1 MKDLIVN
8 ELSIDG
14 QFSSI
19 EEFENNL
26 RESFKLFE
34 LQKILKKI
42 LYFCSSIYSRNIN
55 NNTTISTYLASS
67 HSDEGRKLRSYL
79 MQNFW
84 DINPIHNNCSIYKC
98 DYTKLTYGYSIAEAC
113 ERQCNIFSFKHPNYL
128 LNTIIVRKDLEEFLI
143 ENYTNEKD
151 FINSKFELIVDILWQ
166 KLNIDFEKYFR
177 LLLKIYAIKHS
188 LTFINEYELSEK
200 FKEKLLS
207 IPVHIRNKT
216 IIQIAKR
223 LSLNRDEANQSESL
237 NDEPIKGKPNLR
249 RFYITKN
256 LGRIHYVIHN
266 NYIVFESVNIQHDEG
281 LS

>member
-14 QFSSI
+14 QFNSI

-34 LQKILKKI
+34 LQKILEKN
-42 LYFCSSIYSRNIN
+42 LYFCSSIYRRNIT

-67 HSDEGRKLRSYL
+67 HSDEVRKLRSYL

-98 DYTKLTYGYSIAEAC
+98 DYTELIYGYSIAEAC
-113 ERQCNIFSFKHPNYL
+113 ERQCNIFSFNHQNYL
-128 LNTIIVRKDLEEFLI
+128 LTNIVVWKDLEEFLI

-151 FINSKFELIVDILWQ
+151 FINNKFELIVNILWQ

-177 LLLKIYAIKHS
+177 LLLRIFAIKQ
-188 LTFINEYELSEK
+188 LFTFINEYELNDK

-216 IIQIAKR
+216 ITQIAKR
-223 LSLNRDEANQSESL
+223 LSLNRDEANLSESL
-237 NDEPIKGKPNLR
+237 NDEPIRGNPNLR

-266 NYIVFESVNIQHDEG
+266 NSIVFESVNIQHDEG